1 MSGFFE
7 GNMHGPIRDRL
18 EVLLNE
24 GAPQDDLAGHLTS
37 CAECATELAGMREQ
51 STLLRNLRVTEEVE
65 PAAGFYARVMQ
76 RIEENGVR
84 SVWTVFTEGSFG
96 TWLAYAS
103 LALALLVGGWLV
115 RTERSDGHLG
125 SEPVIAHVAPT
136 GSDMQVSGDKA
147 HQRDVVLVNL
157 ASYSDESQ

>member
-1 MSGFFE
+1 
-7 GNMHGPIRDRL
+7 
-18 EVLLNE
+18 
-24 GAPQDDLAGHLTS
+24 
-37 CAECATELAGMREQ
+37 MREH
-51 STLLRNLRVTEEVE
+51 STLLRTLRAAEEVE

-84 SVWTVFTEGSFG
+84 SVWSVFTEGSFG
-96 TWLAYAS
+96 SWLAYAS
-103 LALALLVGGWLV
+103 LALALLVGGWLIH
-115 RTERSDGHLG
+115 TERSDGHLG
-125 SEPVIAHVAPT
+125 SEPVIAHESPA